1 MVARRARSPRA
12 RPTRN
17 ALAQALTTALNGLD
31 KFQLNVK
38 IQTPFG
44 THRIKA

>member
-12 RPTRN
+12 SSTRN
-17 ALAQALTTALNGLD
+17 AFAQALAIALNGLD